1 MISRP
6 LTKCLISAS
15 VVLVMASS
23 VAFAQDK
30 REQIAGWAY
39 VSRTDKLDGTQSFT
53 ATSKGEDGS
62 LSVKCDE
69 PGSVIYLMI
78 TTNKFLGD
86 GSYPKRSVKYRV
98 DNREAMESSW
108 LYEKNRAFTLDDA
121 VARAAISNVMHGDKF
136 VARLTTYEFLPVTV
150 EIKIT
155 GIDAVLARMHQD
167 CKS

>member
-1 MISRP
+1 M
-6 LTKCLISAS
+6 KCLISTS
-15 VVLVMASS
+15 VVVVMASP

-30 REQIAGWAY
+30 REQIAEWAY
-39 VSRTDKLDGTQSFT
+39 VSRTDKLDGTQNFT
-53 ATSKGEDGS
+53 ATSAGEDGS
-62 LSVKCDE
+62 LLVKCDE
-69 PGSVIYLMI
+69 PGSILYLVII
-78 TTNKFLGD
+78 TNKFLGD
-86 GSYPKRSVKYRV
+86 GSSPKRPVKYRV
-98 DNREAMESSW
+98 DNREVVESTW
-108 LYEKNRAFTLDDA
+108 RYKKNFAFTLDDA